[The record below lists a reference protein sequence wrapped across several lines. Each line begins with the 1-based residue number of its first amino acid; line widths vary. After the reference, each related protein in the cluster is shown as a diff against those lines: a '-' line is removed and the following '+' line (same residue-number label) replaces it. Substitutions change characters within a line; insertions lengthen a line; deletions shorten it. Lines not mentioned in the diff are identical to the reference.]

1 MIRKW
6 FGVTVLVLAASSLV
20 SLSSCA
26 HNTHL
31 QSIQI
36 IPGNGTFAA
45 IDPSAFFQYRAY
57 GTYIHPP
64 KTVDITDQVTWQTS
78 NPGVAQFAGAPGVV
92 SPNTNCGIAPIYATM
107 KDGSNDIVSNQVSIT
122 VDGPASQGCP
132 TSAVTSTLSVNVT
145 TGINDGT
152 IVSNPGGVICPF
164 ACAGTFITGT
174 SVTLSAT
181 PHSGNNFL
189 GWGNCDSQ
197 SGLNC
202 TVTMSADRT
211 VTASFD

>member
-6 FGVTVLVLAASSLV
+6 FGITVLVLAASSLL

-45 IDPSAFFQYRAY
+45 VDTSAFFQYRAY

-78 NPGVAQFAGAPGVV
+78 NPEVAQFNGAPGVV
-92 SPNTNCGIAPIYATM
+92 SPNTNCGVAPIYATM
-107 KDGSNDIVSNQVSIT
+107 KDGQNDIVSNQVSIT

-132 TSAVTSTLSVNVT
+132 TSAVTSTLSVNVIA
-145 TGINDGT
+145 GINDGT

-164 ACAGTFITGT
+164 ACAGTFTTGS

-181 PHSGNNFL
+181 PNSGHNFL
-189 GWGNCDSQ
+189 GWGSCDTEA
-197 SGLNC
+197 GPNC